1 MKRRLAL
8 AAALINKPKLI
19 FLDEPTTGLDPQS
32 RARLW
37 EYLEHLNRDEGTTI
51 FLTTQ
56 YLEEANNLCHRL
68 SIIDHGQIV
77 VSGSPT
83 ELKQQIGGEA
93 IILSMATN
101 MDNGA
106 KEKANQILRSIPV
119 VTKIVE
125 ADNGFVVYAQNASHL
140 VPEISKLFD
149 DNNIL
154 LDSINLLS
162 PCLDD
167 VFLQHTGRRIRGEEL
182 SKSSSS
188 SRIGG
193 IRGYG

>member
-1 MKRRLAL
+1 M
-8 AAALINKPKLI
+8 
-19 FLDEPTTGLDPQS
+19 
-32 RARLW
+32 
-37 EYLEHLNRDEGTTI
+37 
-51 FLTTQ
+51 
-56 YLEEANNLCHRL
+56 EEANNLCHRL

-125 ADNGFVVYAQNASHL
+125 ADNGFVVYAQNA
-140 VPEISKLFD
+140 VIW
-149 DNNIL
+149 
-154 LDSINLLS
+154 
-162 PCLDD
+162 
-167 VFLQHTGRRIRGEEL
+167 FLKYQSYLMTTIF
-182 SKSSSS
+182 S
-188 SRIGG
+188 
-193 IRGYG
+193 